1 MLLEQTERTNCCIA
15 LNISSSPKGVSFWRV
30 RLFFGWDKSLRAT
43 LEYVLPFTSNFIF
56 LRDSTM
62 LVLGQIWP
70 SFDNNIWSSRLNCIR
85 EKKILYLWTT
95 SNTKF
100 IVLTEIKFLW
110 LSSKYLYVF
119 LDVHLEIYNHF
130 VKALDLI
137 PCQHQSRK
145 KFYLVLLI

>member
-15 LNISSSPKGVSFWRV
+15 LNISSSPKGVSFLRV

>member
-15 LNISSSPKGVSFWRV
+15 LNISSSPKGVSFLRV

-62 LVLGQIWP
+62 LVLGQVWP

-145 KFYLVLLI
+145 SSI

>member
-15 LNISSSPKGVSFWRV
+15 LNISSSPKGVSFLRV

-43 LEYVLPFTSNFIF
+43 LEYVLQFTSNFIF